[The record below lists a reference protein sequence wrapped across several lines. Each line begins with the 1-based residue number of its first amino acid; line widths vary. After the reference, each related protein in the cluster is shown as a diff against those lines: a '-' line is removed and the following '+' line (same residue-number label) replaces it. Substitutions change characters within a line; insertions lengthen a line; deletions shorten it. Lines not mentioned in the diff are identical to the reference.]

1 MWLIG
6 KLVISKTK
14 FSELELIESVFWV
27 NYEKGRALKSNSI
40 GQKCFIKTFVLIKA
54 INDVTSPN

>member
-14 FSELELIESVFWV
+14 FSELELIESLFWV
-27 NYEKGRALKSNSI
+27 NNEKGRDLKSNSI
-40 GQKCFIKTFVLIKA
+40 GQKC
-54 INDVTSPN
+54 